1 MLVLATG
8 HTRVASKV
16 ENAFMVLGHLVGARR
31 GLLVPSCGIVSLYAG
46 LVHTFLFLE
55 AWREE
60 ELMGTRARE
69 EDSWISV
76 GATG

>member
-1 MLVLATG
+1 MLALATG
-8 HTRVASKV
+8 HTQVAAKV
-16 ENAFMVLGHLVGARR
+16 ENLFVVLGHLVGARR
-31 GLLVPSCGIVSLYAG
+31 RLLVLLGGIVRLYAG
-46 LVHTFLFLE
+46 LVHTFLFLQ
-55 AWREE
+55 AWREK